1 MKKIYNLLLVA
12 VVTLTVHSALAVE
25 IKANDNIVA
34 IVNDDVITKQELDV
48 MVKQLRSQIPK
59 GQQIDI
65 NALQQQALIHLINKD
80 LLIQAAKRANIQI
93 SKEDLNEAMQNFAAQ
108 NHMSVKEL
116 ISKIAKEGIS
126 ESQLRQTMTENLMV
140 QRLEQSEVMAK
151 SQVTDEEIDS
161 AIARAQQEGRQLP
174 PPLTAYSYHVQH
186 ILIKNDNAVSRK
198 LINQIAHQA
207 RSGASFEQ
215 LARQYS
221 QDGSAE
227 KGGDL
232 DWIVDGEMVPQFE
245 AAFKALQPGQI
256 SQPVRTQLG
265 WHVIRLVDIK
275 SDDSP
280 QQQIR
285 NGMRAVLVQ
294 EKREI
299 LHQNL
304 LKQLQNQS
312 YIDIKIKMDIKSDNK
327 SL

>member
-174 PPLTAYSYHVQH
+174 PPLMAYSYHVQH

-227 KGGDL
+227 EGGDL
-232 DWIVDGEMVPQFE
+232 GWIVDGQMVPQFE

-256 SQPVRTQLG
+256 SQPVRTQFG
-265 WHVIRLVDIK
+265 WHVIRLVDVK

>member
-1 MKKIYNLLLVA
+1 M
-12 VVTLTVHSALAVE
+12 
-25 IKANDNIVA
+25 
-34 IVNDDVITKQELDV
+34 
-48 MVKQLRSQIPK
+48 
-59 GQQIDI
+59 
-65 NALQQQALIHLINKD
+65 QQQALTHLINKD

-93 SKEDLNEAMQNFAAQ
+93 SKEDVNEAIQNFAAQ
-108 NHMSVKEL
+108 RHMSVKEL
-116 ISKIAKEGIS
+116 VHKIAKEGIS
-126 ESQLRQTMTENLMV
+126 ESQLRQTMTENLLV

-151 SQVTDEEIDS
+151 SQVTDAEIDS

-227 KGGDL
+227 NGGDL
-232 DWIVDGEMVPQFE
+232 GWLVDGETVPQFE
-245 AAFKALQPGQI
+245 ATFKALQPGQI
-256 SQPVRTQLG
+256 SQPVRTQFG
-265 WHVIRLVDIK
+265 WHVIRLEDVK

-280 QQQIR
+280 QQRIR

-312 YIDIKIKMDIKSDNK
+312 YIDIK
-327 SL
+327 SLKN

>member
-1 MKKIYNLLLVA
+1 MKKIYSFLLTT
-12 VVTLTVHSALAVE
+12 VVTLTVHSAIAVE

-34 IVNDDVITKQELDV
+34 IVNDDVITMQELNV
-48 MVKQLRSQIPK
+48 MVKQLRMQIPK
-59 GQQIDI
+59 GKQIDT
-65 NALQQQALIHLINKD
+65 NTLQQQALTHLINKD

-93 SKEDLNEAMQNFAAQ
+93 SKEDVNEAIQNFAAQ
-108 NHMSVKEL
+108 RHMSVKEL
-116 ISKIAKEGIS
+116 IHKIAKEGIS
-126 ESQLRQTMTENLMV
+126 ESQLRQTMIENLMV

-151 SQVTDEEIDS
+151 SQVTDAEIDS

-227 KGGDL
+227 NGGEL
-232 DWIVDGEMVPQFE
+232 GWLVDGETVPQFE
-245 AAFKALQPGQI
+245 ATFKALQPGQI
-256 SQPVRTQLG
+256 SQPVRTQFG
-265 WHVIRLVDIK
+265 WHVIRLEDVK

-280 QQQIR
+280 QQRIR

-299 LHQNL
+299 FHQNL

-312 YIDIKIKMDIKSDNK
+312 YIDIK
-327 SL
+327 SLKN

>member
-1 MKKIYNLLLVA
+1 MKKIYSFLLTT
-12 VVTLTVHSALAVE
+12 VVTLTVHSAIAAE

-34 IVNDDVITKQELDV
+34 IVNDDVITRQELDV
-48 MVKQLRSQIPK
+48 MVKQLRMQIPK
-59 GQQIDI
+59 GKQIDT
-65 NALQQQALIHLINKD
+65 NTLQQQALTHLINKD

-93 SKEDLNEAMQNFAAQ
+93 GKEDVNEAIQNFAAQ
-108 NHMSVKEL
+108 RHMSVKEL
-116 ISKIAKEGIS
+116 VHKIAKEGIS
-126 ESQLRQTMTENLMV
+126 ESQLRQTMTENLLV

-151 SQVTDEEIDS
+151 SQVTDAEIDS

-227 KGGDL
+227 NGGDL
-232 DWIVDGEMVPQFE
+232 GWLVDGETVPQFE
-245 AAFKALQPGQI
+245 ATFKALQPGQI
-256 SQPVRTQLG
+256 SQPVRTQFG
-265 WHVIRLVDIK
+265 WHVIRLEDVK

-280 QQQIR
+280 QQRIR

-312 YIDIKIKMDIKSDNK
+312 YIDIK
-327 SL
+327 SLKN

>member
-12 VVTLTVHSALAVE
+12 VVTLTVHYALAVE

-48 MVKQLRSQIPK
+48 MVKQLRSQISK

-93 SKEDLNEAMQNFAAQ
+93 SKEDVNEAMQNFAAQ

-174 PPLTAYSYHVQH
+174 PPLMAYSYHVQH

-221 QDGSAE
+221 QDVSAE
-227 KGGDL
+227 EGGDL
-232 DWIVDGEMVPQFE
+232 GWIVDGQMVPQFE

-256 SQPVRTQLG
+256 SQPVRTQIG
-265 WHVIRLVDIK
+265 WHVIRLVDVK

-294 EKREI
+294 EKRQI

-304 LKQLQNQS
+304 LIQLHNQS

>member
-1 MKKIYNLLLVA
+1 MKKIYSFLLTT
-12 VVTLTVHSALAVE
+12 VVTLTVHSAIAAD

-48 MVKQLRSQIPK
+48 MVKQLRMQIPK
-59 GQQIDI
+59 GKQIDT
-65 NALQQQALIHLINKD
+65 NTLQQQALTHLINKD

-93 SKEDLNEAMQNFAAQ
+93 SKEDVNEAIQNFAAQ
-108 NHMSVKEL
+108 RHMSVKEL
-116 ISKIAKEGIS
+116 VHKIAKEGIS
-126 ESQLRQTMTENLMV
+126 ESQLRQTMTENLLV

-151 SQVTDEEIDS
+151 SQVTDAEIDS
-161 AIARAQQEGRQLP
+161 AITRAQQEGRQLP

-198 LINQIAHQA
+198 LINQIGHQA

-227 KGGDL
+227 NGGDL
-232 DWIVDGEMVPQFE
+232 GWLVDGETVPQFE
-245 AAFKALQPGQI
+245 ATFKALQPGQI
-256 SQPVRTQLG
+256 SQPVRTQFG
-265 WHVIRLVDIK
+265 WHVIRLEDVK

-280 QQQIR
+280 QQRIR
-285 NGMRAVLVQ
+285 NGMRAVLMQ

-312 YIDIKIKMDIKSDNK
+312 YIDIK
-327 SL
+327 SLKN